1 VAANLSAPQATYTGR
16 SSLGMSTALRRG
28 LEEPGCGQKPILD
41 RSRRRQ
47 PVDRVVDGKPPQS
60 GPQCENLITSDWKVR
75 GTLPAR
81 GSS

>member
-41 RSRRRQ
+41 HSRRRQ
-47 PVDRVVDGKPPQS
+47 PVDRVVDGKPARIAIAARELYHIGLEGAKHTS
-60 GPQCENLITSDWKVR
+60 G
-75 GTLPAR
+75 
-81 GSS
+81 

>member
-16 SSLGMSTALRRG
+16 SSLSMSTALRRG

-47 PVDRVVDGKPPQS
+47 PVDRVVDGKPARIGTAAREPYHL
-60 GPQCENLITSDWKVR
+60 GLEGAKHTSD
-75 GTLPAR
+75 
-81 GSS
+81 